1 MVLKIILLLASAFAL
16 YWAIMTKKIFPAIIT
31 VGMIAGVLLAL
42 FLPPTIMF
50 YGIYVYMSIVV
61 LSFIY
66 GLIVKERKMWPRVI
80 IALMS
85 AFIFIYWLW
94 VMNHWH
100 GNEILAPIAALLI
113 GLAGILSR
121 AKLKN
126 ELGFLVI
133 LAADAIAII
142 IEHLMKAN

>member
-1 MVLKIILLLASAFAL
+1 MILKIVLLLASAFAL
-16 YWAIMTKKIFPAIIT
+16 YWTIRTKKIFPTIIT
-31 VGMIAGVLLAL
+31 IGMIAGVLLAL

-50 YGIYVYMSIVV
+50 YGIYVYMGFVV

-66 GLIVKERKMWPRVI
+66 GLTVKEKELWPRVI
-80 IALMS
+80 IVLMS

-100 GNEILAPIAALLI
+100 GNEILAPIAVLI
-113 GLAGILSR
+113 VGLAGILTK

-126 ELGFLVI
+126 ELGLLVI
-133 LAADAIAII
+133 LAADAIAIMM
-142 IEHLMKAN
+142 EHLMKAG